1 MQHIDLQ
8 NNFHVLME
16 AAVSKQQP
24 KKRLITMS
32 QETIK
37 NLREE
42 QKSIFANSAPSE
54 VEERE
59 EGPHRPRA

>member
-8 NNFHVLME
+8 NNFHVLMV

-37 NLREE
+37 NLLLVVNVGMFIVRVSSNFT
-42 QKSIFANSAPSE
+42 KNI
-54 VEERE
+54 VE
-59 EGPHRPRA
+59 

>member
-37 NLREE
+37 NLLLVVNVGMCIVRVLSNFTRNIAE
-42 QKSIFANSAPSE
+42 
-54 VEERE
+54 
-59 EGPHRPRA
+59 